1 MPAIKM
7 NADPYCASSH
17 KEEIKSEEVIV
28 NSNNTL
34 KNVFVYVKSGLEGQT
49 FEAPKEAVTMDQNG
63 CHYVPHVF
71 GIQVNQ
77 PFEIVNSD
85 STLHNVHAMPSQ
97 SKPFNLGMPIKGMK
111 IKKTFDNP
119 EVMVKVKCDVHP
131 WMNAYI
137 GVLNHPFYSVS
148 NNEGSFELKNLPAG
162 KYTIEAWHEKYGV
175 QTQEVTVAEGDASQE
190 VNFTFS
196 A

>member
-1 MPAIKM
+1 
-7 NADPYCASSH
+7 
-17 KEEIKSEEVIV
+17 V
-28 NSNNTL
+28 
-34 KNVFVYVKSGLEGQT
+34 VKFDQQGCTYS
-49 FEAPKEAVTMDQNG
+49 PK
-63 CHYVPHVF
+63 VF

-77 PFEIVNSD
+77 PFEIINSD
-85 STLHNVHAMPSQ
+85 STLHNVHAMSSQ